1 MAAATIIYWTGGD
14 GRRILAFP
22 RRTCTAVS
30 SSDHRSGSLPD
41 PSTRSDTGVDAPA
54 GVRIRV
60 ALFLAGFATFSLLY
74 SVQPVLPEFARAF
87 KVDAATA
94 SLPLS
99 LATGALALAIF
110 CAGAVSENLGRRGL
124 MFVSIAIA
132 AVLNL
137 IAAFLPHWGALVV
150 VRTLSGIAL
159 GGVPAVAMVY
169 LGEELP
175 ASKMGAATGLY
186 VAGNAFGGMSGRI
199 VMSVLTDHT
208 DWRTAL
214 AVLSAFDLLCAL
226 AFFWLLPPSRNFVRR
241 HGINLRFHLR
251 AWAGHL
257 RDRNLPFLFAL
268 PFLLMGVF
276 VCLYNYA
283 GFRLGGP
290 EFGLSQSQIGMIFS
304 AHVFGIVSSSVA
316 GAASDRF
323 GRGPVVTT
331 GIVLCVLGVALT
343 LAHALALVV
352 AGIVVVTIG
361 FFIAHSAASAWVS
374 RLGGAHRSHAASLYL
389 LAYYAGSSVIGAL
402 GGWFWQHG
410 GWGALVGMCLTL
422 LAIAFAAAYVL
433 RQRAD
438 DARPYGRFAPHP
450 ARGE

>member
-1 MAAATIIYWTGGD
+1 METASIIYWTGG
-14 GRRILAFP
+14 GRRRILPVPGLIQIPVPASDSRSSAP
-22 RRTCTAVS
+22 PATAAV
-30 SSDHRSGSLPD
+30 PEIA
-41 PSTRSDTGVDAPA
+41 APA
-54 GVRIRV
+54 TGRIRL

-74 SVQPVLPEFARAF
+74 SVQPVLPEFARVF
-87 KVDAATA
+87 GVDAAVA

-99 LATGALALAIF
+99 LATGGLAVAIF

-124 MFVSIAIA
+124 MFASIALA

-137 IAAFLPHWGALVV
+137 VSAFLPHWGALVV

-175 ASKMGAATGLY
+175 ANKLGAATGLY
-186 VAGNAFGGMSGRI
+186 VAGNAFGGMTGRI
-199 VMSVLTDHT
+199 MMSVLTDHT

-214 AVLSAFDLLCAL
+214 ALLSGFDLLCAF
-226 AFFWLLPPSRNFVRR
+226 AFVWLLPPSRHFVRR
-241 HGINLRFHLR
+241 HGVNLRFHLH

-257 RDRNLPFLFAL
+257 RDRNLPWLFAL

-276 VCLYNYA
+276 VSLYNYA

-304 AHVFGIVSSSVA
+304 AYVFGIVSSSVA

-323 GRGPVVTT
+323 GRGPVVSA

-352 AGIVVVTIG
+352 GGIVLLTIG

-410 GWGALVGMCLTL
+410 GWAGLVGMCLTL
-422 LAIAFAAAYVL
+422 LVLALAAAHVL

>member
-1 MAAATIIYWTGGD
+1 MSSPD
-14 GRRILAFP
+14 
-22 RRTCTAVS
+22 RRT
-30 SSDHRSGSLPD
+30 GSLPGA
-41 PSTRSDTGVDAPA
+41 TTGLADNAAAAGAPA
-54 GVRIRV
+54 SGRIRL

-87 KVDAATA
+87 GVDAATA

-124 MFVSIAIA
+124 MFVSIALA

-137 IAAFLPHWGALVV
+137 IAAFLPHWGALVL

-175 ASKMGAATGLY
+175 ANKMGAATGLY

-199 VMSVLTDHT
+199 VMSVLTDHY

-214 AVLSAFDLLCAL
+214 AVLSVFDLLCAL

-290 EFGLSQSQIGMIFS
+290 NS
-304 AHVFGIVSSSVA
+304 A
-316 GAASDRF
+316 
-323 GRGPVVTT
+323 
-331 GIVLCVLGVALT
+331 
-343 LAHALALVV
+343 
-352 AGIVVVTIG
+352 
-361 FFIAHSAASAWVS
+361 
-374 RLGGAHRSHAASLYL
+374 
-389 LAYYAGSSVIGAL
+389 
-402 GGWFWQHG
+402 
-410 GWGALVGMCLTL
+410 
-422 LAIAFAAAYVL
+422 
-433 RQRAD
+433 
-438 DARPYGRFAPHP
+438 
-450 ARGE
+450 

>member
-1 MAAATIIYWTGGD
+1 
-14 GRRILAFP
+14 
-22 RRTCTAVS
+22 
-30 SSDHRSGSLPD
+30 
-41 PSTRSDTGVDAPA
+41 
-54 GVRIRV
+54 
-60 ALFLAGFATFSLLY
+60 
-74 SVQPVLPEFARAF
+74 
-87 KVDAATA
+87 
-94 SLPLS
+94 
-99 LATGALALAIF
+99 ALALAIF

-175 ASKMGAATGLY
+175 ANKMGAATGLY

-214 AVLSAFDLLCAL
+214 AVLSVFDLLCAL

-257 RDRNLPFLFAL
+257 RDRNLPFLFTL

-304 AHVFGIVSSSVA
+304 AYVFGIVSSSVA

-331 GIVLCVLGVALT
+331 GIVLCLLGVALT
-343 LAHALALVV
+343 LAHALAVV
-352 AGIVVVTIG
+352 VTGIVLLTIG

-410 GWGALVGMCLTL
+410 GWDALVGMCLTL
-422 LAIAFAAAYVL
+422 LAIAFAAAYIL